1 MKALIQ
7 RVTEANVKVKGE
19 LISSIG
25 KGLCILVGISA
36 NDTEHDM
43 KYLVQKILNVRL
55 FENNDGIRWSQNV
68 KQKDYEVL
76 CVSQFTLYATLKK
89 NKPDFHHSMAAAK
102 SQQLYNDFLA
112 EMKTAYDSEKIKDG
126 VFGEYMEVNI
136 QNDGPVTIEI
146 ESPNKTD
153 ISKCE

>member
-1 MKALIQ
+1 MFNLYIC
-7 RVTEANVKVKGE
+7 R
-19 LISSIG
+19 
-25 KGLCILVGISA
+25 
-36 NDTEHDM
+36 
-43 KYLVQKILNVRL
+43 VQKILNVRL

-112 EMKTAYDSEKIKDG
+112 EMKTAYDSEKIKG
-126 VFGEYMEVNI
+126 PIIVENNI
-136 QNDGPVTIEI
+136 
-146 ESPNKTD
+146 SPK
-153 ISKCE
+153 E